1 MIKKTLKSNMSK
13 SFITLE
19 ETVDLI
25 QEISDDED
33 EIALTI
39 LPQDNRGKVTDE
51 EEEDN
56 KDLNECRG
64 LKEIAGNIEV
74 FHLSLDSR
82 L

>member
-1 MIKKTLKSNMSK
+1 MSK

-33 EIALTI
+33 EIALII
-39 LPQDNRGKVTDE
+39 LPRDNRGKVTDE
-51 EEEDN
+51 EEKDDE
-56 KDLNECRG
+56 DLNECQG

-74 FHLSLDSR
+74 FHLSPDAR